1 MAERHERAFA
11 AKVAE
16 FIPIWRSEG
25 FLDEAGADG
34 LRAWCSR
41 ETAGRISR
49 DRYVAAV
56 LAAIGA
62 ALTGAGFILL
72 VNYNWEA
79 LGRFWQLVIALLPV
93 FIAGGV
99 GIVTLYRSAGQGWR
113 GASALLTGAG
123 AVTSCAVISQ
133 IYNLDGDLCDFV
145 TLVLGITL
153 PLIYIFR
160 PVLFASLFAAGGL
173 FAVGNWWGVVFALA
187 SAPFFLSGMIRG
199 GGRLKWWSGLM
210 LLVCFG
216 VFSAQTGHSLG
227 RYMEPGLALIMGLL
241 PLLAALVIL
250 PAARVETGNP
260 LFNIPFVYLLVFL
273 AVGSIEEG
281 ALNLHCDVPTALLIT
296 AAWVLT
302 AAAAL
307 RRRNLACLPAAA
319 VLAAVMAAGLSRM
332 AGQTLVC
339 AALLLISGILLL
351 VTGCRRNRMSV
362 FNCGLMCLAA
372 VVTARFFD
380 DRIGLIVRGMGFIVC
395 GLAFIAA
402 NLIFVRHRKRAAAG
416 AEEVSHE

>member
-1 MAERHERAFA
+1 MTERHDRAFA
-11 AKVAE
+11 ARVAE
-16 FIPIWRSEG
+16 YIPRWLSEG
-25 FLDEAGADG
+25 VLDEAGADG
-34 LRAWCSR
+34 LRAWC
-41 ETAGRISR
+41 GRQAAVPGSR

-99 GIVTLYRSAGQGWR
+99 GVVTLYRSAGQGWR

-133 IYNLDGDLCDFV
+133 IYNLEGDLCDFI

-160 PVLFASLFAAGGL
+160 PVLFAFLFAAGGF
-173 FAVGNWWGVVFALA
+173 FAVGNWWGVVFALGA
-187 SAPFFLSGMIRG
+187 APFFISGMIRG
-199 GGRLKWWSGLM
+199 GGRLRWWSGLM
-210 LLVCFG
+210 VLVCFG
-216 VFSAQTGHSLG
+216 VFSAQIGHSL
-227 RYMEPGLALIMGLL
+227 RHMEPGLALILGLL
-241 PLLAALVIL
+241 PLLASLVIL
-250 PAARVETGNP
+250 PSAKVEIGNP

-351 VTGCRRNRMSV
+351 IMGCRRNRMSV